1 MSEKMTDGMTEA
13 QRRAEKIKAIRRSIH
28 GEAEVAPTT
37 YEKKA
42 DNEKTETMA
51 DRIMRAKEKKRVT
64 AADILDEL
72 DEAIAYGKAE
82 AARLEA
88 EAAAAAAEKADH
100 DISDLISSLETTA
113 HEETENTQYHC
124 VPPLSFSH
132 SQQAPVQE
140 ETDSGADVIAGDNED
155 EAPAADE
162 ETDNYVREEAFAGHV
177 YEEVPETEEPAA
189 DPAEDTVVFTPVS
202 RTAETAPEPAKEELG
217 RPAAVA
223 APERAAEEVHEP
235 AAIKAPEGKS
245 FAEAVMPDNTE
256 QAKPKKKKKKKKTVA
271 QRLRG
276 LLPEKGDSVG
286 ECIRK
291 VVFLGSICAI
301 CICGYLVG
309 DYYYELW
316 ASRHKTEQIME
327 LYDIYEDRE
336 APTEAVEEEGETRI
350 RYMGMLDGARK
361 LWDQNHDIV
370 GVITI
375 PDTPINNPV
384 MQAEDNDKYI
394 NRKFDL
400 SENRAGELF
409 LDFRNHFDDVDEE
422 GYLRFPN
429 SDNLVIYG
437 HNMLDEQMFGSLKW
451 YQRHEDYYGKHPII
465 QLSSNYEKY
474 TYKIFAFFVLDASDE
489 TETKFDC
496 WNELDFAG
504 EDDFYRFVNEAKK
517 RTFRLNDVDVKY
529 GDPLLTLSTCNTTL
543 PDEDRGRLIIM
554 ARRVR
559 DGEDPMAGTQ
569 NSRPNPN
576 IKRPTIYYQD
586 HPNEKYD
593 PDAEFVPY
601 G

>member
-1 MSEKMTDGMTEA
+1 MTDGMTEA

-37 YEKKA
+37 YENKA
-42 DNEKTETMA
+42 DNEVTETMA
-51 DRIMRAKEKKRVT
+51 DRIMRAKEKKRST

-72 DEAIAYGKAE
+72 DEAIAHEKAE
-82 AARLEA
+82 AARIAAEEA
-88 EAAAAAAEKADH
+88 EAAAAAAEKAGP
-100 DISDLISSLETTA
+100 DISDLISALEA
-113 HEETENTQYHC
+113 PVHEETESVEDIT
-124 VPPLSFSH
+124 
-132 SQQAPVQE
+132 A
-140 ETDSGADVIAGDNED
+140 ADNGK
-155 EAPAADE
+155 EAAAADE
-162 ETDNYVREEAFAGHV
+162 ETYYDMREETFAGPV
-177 YEEVPETEEPAA
+177 YEEAPEAKAEEPAA
-189 DPAEDTVVFTPVS
+189 DPAEDTVVFTPVG
-202 RTAETAPEPAKEELG
+202 RTAETVPEPAKEELG
-217 RPAAVA
+217 VSDA
-223 APERAAEEVHEP
+223 APERTAAEEIHKP
-235 AAIKAPEGKS
+235 AAIMAAERKAA
-245 FAEAVMPDNTE
+245 AEAVTAAGTE
-256 QAKPKKKKKKKKTVA
+256 QAVPKKKKKKKKTIP

-276 LLPEKGDSVG
+276 LLPEKGDSIG

-316 ASRHKTEQIME
+316 ASKHKTEQIME
-327 LYDIYEDRE
+327 LYNIYEDRE

-375 PDTPINNPV
+375 PDTPVNNPV
-384 MQAEDNDKYI
+384 MQAEDNNKYI
-394 NRKFDL
+394 NMKFDL

-422 GYLRFPN
+422 GYLRYPN

-451 YQRHEDYYGKHPII
+451 YQRQEDYYGKHPII

-504 EDDFYRFVNEAKK
+504 EEDFYRFVNEAKR

-543 PDEDRGRLIIM
+543 LDEDRGRLIIM

-559 DGEDPMAGTQ
+559 DGEDPLAGTQ